1 MVSFRR
7 VKVTGFRHC
16 EAEGGAVHTA
26 YPFPRVALL
35 QFFPRTRFGLAQNFL
50 MLTFHAGPTR
60 MGMLPQGAV
69 AEGI

>member
-1 MVSFRR
+1 MVSFRHG
-7 VKVTGFRHC
+7 KVTDLWHRG
-16 EAEGGAVHTA
+16 AESGAGRTA

-69 AEGI
+69 AEGS